1 MNNISTW
8 SCEKFV
14 DETFSKAPVPGGGGV
29 AALVGSI
36 GVALSGMVCNLT
48 IGKKKYAMYED
59 DIQRIIKDAE
69 KLKSDLLS
77 LIDKDAENFY
87 PLSQCYGLPANTDE
101 EKAIKEEKM
110 QAALKVAIT
119 APIEIVK
126 ISYRAIKL
134 HEELATKGSK
144 LAVSDVGCGVLCLKS
159 AMKSGWLNVMINLK
173 SIHDEEFIESVEAEL
188 LPIIDAGEKLAD
200 DIYCNVE
207 SQLSYK

>member
-1 MNNISTW
+1 MSNIPTW

-36 GVALSGMVCNLT
+36 GVALAGMVCNLT
-48 IGKKKYAMYED
+48 TGKKKYAMYED
-59 DIQRIIKDAE
+59 DIQRIIKEAE

-101 EKAIKEEKM
+101 EKMIKEEKM

-134 HEELATKGSK
+134 HEELAIKGSK

-159 AMKSGWLNVMINLK
+159 AMESGWLNVMINLK
-173 SIHDEEFIESVEAEL
+173 SIHDEEFIDSVEADL
-188 LPIIDAGEKLAD
+188 LPLIDAGEKLAD
-200 DIYCNVE
+200 DIYEDVKK
-207 SQLSYK
+207 QLSYR

>member
-1 MNNISTW
+1 MNNIPTW

-48 IGKKKYAMYED
+48 SGKKKYAMYEN

-87 PLSQCYGLPANTDE
+87 PLSQCYGLPASTDE

-144 LAVSDVGCGVLCLKS
+144 LAVSDVGCGVLCLKA
-159 AMKSGWLNVMINLK
+159 AMESGWLNVMINLK
-173 SIHDEEFIESVEAEL
+173 SIHDEKFIEAVEAEL
-188 LPIIDAGEKLAD
+188 LPLIDAGEKLAD
-200 DIYCNVE
+200 DIYEDVKK
-207 SQLSYK
+207 QLTYR

>member
-1 MNNISTW
+1 MSNIPTW

-14 DETFSKAPVPGGGGV
+14 DETFSKAAVPGGGGV

-48 IGKKKYAMYED
+48 TGKKKYAIYED
-59 DIQRIIKDAE
+59 DIQRILKDAE
-69 KLKSDLLS
+69 ELKSDLMS

-119 APIEIVK
+119 APIETVK

-144 LAVSDVGCGVLCLKS
+144 LAVSDVGCGVLCLKA

-200 DIYCNVE
+200 DIYNNVE